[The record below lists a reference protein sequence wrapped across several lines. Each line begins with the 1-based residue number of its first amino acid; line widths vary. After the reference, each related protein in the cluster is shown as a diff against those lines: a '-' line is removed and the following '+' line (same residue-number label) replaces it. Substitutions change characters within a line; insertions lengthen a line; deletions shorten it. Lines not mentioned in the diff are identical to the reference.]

1 MKNLYLSLLLIMLS
15 APSSASDVISKLFLA
30 PPQSSVNILSFYDSD
45 KVKNQLN
52 FTAVIRDQTIGT
64 VKSPLEFTIKLNND
78 DSYLQI
84 IFEQPSK
91 NQLTMR
97 MIGIDV
103 DDHGTPM
110 TAVQNKKT
118 KKISLLNPP
127 TRKKS
132 KGLPNKAF
140 NLASTSYMKV
150 AITGLQNRA
159 IKIDIKIG
167 EQIEMYLVDVNFG
180 INRVDIAH
188 LSGELNL
195 FNFTYE

>member
-1 MKNLYLSLLLIMLS
+1 MLS